1 MLTKLIPAILLAI
14 AMALPSALTL
24 AQSHDTGN
32 DIVTSFPWITDGLG
46 NHQSKVEQA
55 YSAGMLIQRLHDFFE
70 DDSKTTLI
78 NRGAGPRQP
87 SEQAID
93 LKNLPADTGQF
104 GLFVAFEP
112 ADVALYKTLLPGN
125 FTMPENP
132 EVSLVIVDYNQS
144 NPVVRY
150 KEGMVML
157 KAVAPDGQDTWYVHS
172 MPVEDWLML
181 AIGHDWG
188 FRKELFDMTVTKT
201 HASAHR
207 RNGDL
212 FFALEL
218 TDRHWNDNAAVVP
231 ARGAGGINNMAV
243 VYPRNVD
250 IALVFGSTG
259 SVLVLEKEERIVG
272 ISIGKGLD
280 WAGLVPESGE
290 APGYFQQFIYEAG
303 DAYIK
308 KLW

>member
-1 MLTKLIPAILLAI
+1 MRAKLIAIILVVTT
-14 AMALPSALTL
+14 MALFSALPL
-24 AQSHDTGN
+24 AQSLAAGD

-46 NHQSKVEQA
+46 DHQSKVEQA

-70 DDSKTTLI
+70 DDSKTILF
-78 NRGAGPRQP
+78 NRGAGRRQ
-87 SEQAID
+87 SSGQTID
-93 LKNLPADTGQF
+93 LKTLPADAGQF

-112 ADVALYKTLLPGN
+112 EDVALYKALLPRN

-157 KAVAPDGQDTWYVHS
+157 KAVGSDGQDTWYVHS

-201 HASAHR
+201 RASAHR
-207 RNGDL
+207 PNGDL

-218 TDRHWNDNAAVVP
+218 TDRSWNANTVVVP
-231 ARGAGGINNMAV
+231 ERGAGGINNMAV
-243 VYPRNVD
+243 VFPRNVD
-250 IALVFGSTG
+250 MALVFGSTG
-259 SVLVLEKEERIVG
+259 PVRVLEKKERIIG

-280 WAGLVPESGE
+280 WAGLVPKSGE
-290 APGYFQQFIYEAG
+290 APGYFQRYIYEAG

>member
-1 MLTKLIPAILLAI
+1 MTPGK
-14 AMALPSALTL
+14 
-24 AQSHDTGN
+24 
-32 DIVTSFPWITDGLG
+32 DIVTNFPWITDGLG

-93 LKNLPADTGQF
+93 LKSLPADTGQF

-112 ADVALYKTLLPGN
+112 ADVALYKTLLPRN
-125 FTMPENP
+125 FTMPDTP

-207 RNGDL
+207 PNGDL

-218 TDRHWNDNAAVVP
+218 TDRTGMTTLQWCQNAVREVSTTWRWFIHATSTWRSSLEVP
-231 ARGAGGINNMAV
+231 G
-243 VYPRNVD
+243 P
-250 IALVFGSTG
+250 FGCSKKK
-259 SVLVLEKEERIVG
+259 S
-272 ISIGKGLD
+272 
-280 WAGLVPESGE
+280 ES
-290 APGYFQQFIYEAG
+290 
-303 DAYIK
+303 
-308 KLW
+308 

>member
-1 MLTKLIPAILLAI
+1 MLKKLTLTVLLAI
-14 AMALPSALTL
+14 VMAVHSPLTL
-24 AQSHDTGN
+24 AQSHDTGK
-32 DIVTSFPWITDGLG
+32 DIVTKFPWITDGLG

-70 DDSKTTLI
+70 DDSKTMLF
-78 NRGAGPRQP
+78 NRGAGPRKP
-87 SEQAID
+87 SEQAVD
-93 LKNLPADTGQF
+93 LKNLPVDAGRF

-112 ADVALYKTLLPGN
+112 ADVALYKTLLPRN
-125 FTMPENP
+125 FTLPDTP

-157 KAVAPDGQDTWYVHS
+157 KAVASDGKETWYVHS

-207 RNGDL
+207 PNGDL
-212 FFALEL
+212 FAEG
-218 TDRHWNDNAAVVP
+218 RPGAP
-231 ARGAGGINNMAV
+231 ARRPLLPLRGV
-243 VYPRNVD
+243 VQ
-250 IALVFGSTG
+250 AH
-259 SVLVLEKEERIVG
+259 
-272 ISIGKGLD
+272 
-280 WAGLVPESGE
+280 
-290 APGYFQQFIYEAG
+290 APA
-303 DAYIK
+303 
-308 KLW
+308 